1 MPPFRLLNGGAVA
14 LKIIKLSTG
23 GVATRFQL
31 DFNETSSNLNIQIK
45 SEMNDVFVMQRTGG
59 SSINHT
65 ALLNYRRRDNE
76 PITLTATE

>member
-1 MPPFRLLNGGAVA
+1 VPPFRLLNGGAVA

-23 GVATRFQL
+23 SSVATRFQL

-45 SEMNDVFVMQRTGG
+45 SEMNDVFVMQRTRG

-65 ALLNYRRRDNE
+65 ALLNYRGARQ
-76 PITLTATE
+76 